1 MTCYQNSQVNVE
13 VMLRK
18 NSAYKD
24 LYLYQW
30 LKEDIKEF
38 LYGTDNRKN
47 K

>member
-1 MTCYQNSQVNVE
+1 MWE